1 MKSRHALGTAS
12 TMAERQLPAGMTPR
26 LLSREAAATY
36 CGMGP
41 TLFDEKI
48 ASAVRPLN
56 FGRRNLWDVKALD
69 RWLDTQSGLAHPVD
83 SRSMGERLNG
93 GDQGARR

>member
-1 MKSRHALGTAS
+1 
-12 TMAERQLPAGMTPR
+12 MAERVLSAGMTPR

-36 CGMGP
+36 CGISP
-41 TLFDEKI
+41 TLFDEHL
-48 ASAVRPLN
+48 AEAVPPISI
-56 FGRRNLWDVKALD
+56 GRRNLWDVKALD

>member
-1 MKSRHALGTAS
+1 
-12 TMAERQLPAGMTPR
+12 MAERALPRGITPR

-36 CGMGP
+36 CGISP
-41 TLFDEKI
+41 SLFDEHV
-48 ASAVRPLN
+48 AAAVRPVEI
-56 FGRRNLWDVKALD
+56 GRRNLWDVRALD
-69 RWLDTQSGLAHPVD
+69 RWLDAQSGLAHPVD